1 MPDYFIDTDILRIV
15 VRTKYPLTGSTV
27 TRINYVKPDTTTGFF
42 PGTIEDERTLTYQLQ
57 AGDIDIAGD
66 WKFQA
71 YIEKAGKIG
80 RGKIRTKTF
89 LTPI

>member
-1 MPDYFIDTDILRIV
+1 MPDFFINTDILRIV
-15 VRTKYPLTGSTV
+15 LHTKFDLAGSTV
-27 TRINYVKPDTTTGFF
+27 TRINYVKPDNSTGFF
-42 PGTIEDERTLTYQLQ
+42 PATIDGQNLTYQIL
-57 AGDIDIAGD
+57 AGDIDQAGT

-71 YIEKAGKIG
+71 YIVKAGKIG